1 MATKA
6 VEIDF
11 SQLSSFFDQLE
22 AAGNGALKQE
32 IIKFIEGI
40 GDEFLRIVSEEII
53 RREVVD
59 TRLLLNSFQKGSSD
73 GMWSIKDGGL
83 TLEVGTNV
91 EYASYVN
98 DGHWTN
104 PKGVERRFIP
114 GDVVLDGDGK
124 IIEFTYNP
132 SAKTGMMLHQK
143 WVEGRHFWEAAIR
156 IMERMLPGLLDAKIS
171 EWLHDYLGI

>member
-6 VEIDF
+6 VEIDY
-11 SQLSSFFDQLE
+11 SELSAFFDQVE
-22 AAGNGALKQE
+22 AAGNGALKE
-32 IIKFIEGI
+32 ELKKFVEGI

-53 RREVVD
+53 RRKVVD

-73 GMWSIKDGGL
+73 GMWSIRDGGF

-104 PKGVERRFIP
+104 PEGVERRFIP
-114 GDVVLDGDGK
+114 GDVVFGVDGR

-132 SAKTGMMLHQK
+132 SAKTGVMLRQRH
-143 WVEGRHFWEAAIR
+143 VEGAHFWEGAIR
-156 IMERMLPGLLDAKIS
+156 TMEKMLPGLMEAKITD
-171 EWLHDYLGI
+171 WLQDYLGI

>member
-11 SQLSSFFDQLE
+11 SQLTSFFDQLE

-32 IIKFIEGI
+32 MIKFIEGI

-59 TRLLLNSFQKGSSD
+59 TRLLLNSFQKGGPD
-73 GMWSIKDGGL
+73 GMWNIKDGGL

-104 PKGVERRFIP
+104 PKGVDTRWIP
-114 GDVVLDGDGK
+114 GYWNGDK
-124 IIEFTYNP
+124 FTYTP
-132 SAKTGMMLHQK
+132 GAETGMLLHQK
-143 WVEGRHFWEAAIR
+143 WIEGRHFWEAAIR

>member
-32 IIKFIEGI
+32 MIKFIEGI

-59 TRLLLNSFQKGSSD
+59 TRLLLNSFQKGGPD
-73 GMWSIKDGGL
+73 GMWNIKDGGL

-104 PKGVERRFIP
+104 PKGVDTRCIP
-114 GDVVLDGDGK
+114 GYWNGDK
-124 IIEFTYNP
+124 FTYTP
-132 SAKTGMMLHQK
+132 GAETGMLLHQK
-143 WVEGRHFWEAAIR
+143 WIEGRHFWEAAIR

-171 EWLHDYLGI
+171 EWMHGYLGI

>member
-11 SQLSSFFDQLE
+11 SQLTSFFDGME
-22 AAGNGALKQE
+22 AVGNGVLKADMK
-32 IIKFIEGI
+32 KFLEGI
-40 GDEFLRIVSEEII
+40 GDEFLRIVCEEII

-59 TRLLLNSFQKGSSD
+59 TRLLLNSFQKDSSD
-73 GMWSIKDGGL
+73 GMWNIKDGGM

-104 PKGVERRFIP
+104 PKGVDTRWVP
-114 GDVVLDGDGK
+114 GYWNGDK
-124 IIEFTYNP
+124 FTYAP
-132 SAKTGMMLHQK
+132 GAKTGMLLHQK
-143 WVEGRHFWEAAIR
+143 WVEGKHFWESSIR
-156 IMERMLPGLLDAKIS
+156 IMERMLPGILEAKVS
-171 EWLHDYLGI
+171 GWLKDYLGI